1 MRLGLL
7 LLLVLYLSNG
17 FGQEFS
23 WALSLGGEGF
33 DDVDDF
39 AVDASGNIY
48 LTGDFD
54 NIVDFDPGEGEEL
67 IDPAGG
73 TDGYILKLDKDQKF
87 VWVRHLDG
95 VERSE
100 QLPASIA
107 LDADGSILV
116 SGEFTDQT
124 NFNPLGSDGVVDAV
138 GRDGYLVKF
147 DNNGTFQ
154 WVHHLAGAR
163 ETEVL
168 SVSIDKNNDYYIT
181 GFYEGIV
188 EFGDGVVSQSAG
200 NSEDIFLQK
209 LTSAGEPLW
218 SKFLGSSENERGQY
232 VLAHDEHLY
241 FTGYY
246 KEQIDFDTDEGE
258 AVVSSLEGSSDAFIQ
273 KMTLDGD
280 HLWVRSFGGGSID
293 EGIAIAI
300 DSEENVLL
308 GGDYL
313 STAYFNEDQSI
324 FFENIIGAGF
334 LLKLSAV
341 GELTW
346 VKAVRTPG
354 ALAIDPQDNIYT
366 VGSFEKPFDF
376 DPSEDEL
383 ILEGVNGTNGFLQKF
398 DPDGNHVWVKQLEKI
413 QGSGTTEVKSVEID
427 QVGNIYLGGN
437 FWETIDFDPG
447 SNSFE
452 LMSSKWRDGFL
463 MQLETEITRV
473 KIPDISHQFK
483 VYPNPV
489 ENNIHFTASDNSLGA
504 QVRIIDP
511 LGRQLWSTSMQL
523 EHQNQVSL
531 PATLVAG
538 FYNLS
543 IWTSSGFANLKF
555 LKM

>member
-54 NIVDFDPGEGEEL
+54 NIVDFDPGEGKEL

-209 LTSAGEPLW
+209 LT
-218 SKFLGSSENERGQY
+218 
-232 VLAHDEHLY
+232 D
-241 FTGYY
+241 GY
-246 KEQIDFDTDEGE
+246 
-258 AVVSSLEGSSDAFIQ
+258 
-273 KMTLDGD
+273 
-280 HLWVRSFGGGSID
+280 
-293 EGIAIAI
+293 
-300 DSEENVLL
+300 
-308 GGDYL
+308 
-313 STAYFNEDQSI
+313 
-324 FFENIIGAGF
+324 
-334 LLKLSAV
+334 
-341 GELTW
+341 
-346 VKAVRTPG
+346 
-354 ALAIDPQDNIYT
+354 
-366 VGSFEKPFDF
+366 
-376 DPSEDEL
+376 
-383 ILEGVNGTNGFLQKF
+383 
-398 DPDGNHVWVKQLEKI
+398 
-413 QGSGTTEVKSVEID
+413 
-427 QVGNIYLGGN
+427 
-437 FWETIDFDPG
+437 
-447 SNSFE
+447 
-452 LMSSKWRDGFL
+452 
-463 MQLETEITRV
+463 
-473 KIPDISHQFK
+473 
-483 VYPNPV
+483 
-489 ENNIHFTASDNSLGA
+489 
-504 QVRIIDP
+504 
-511 LGRQLWSTSMQL
+511 
-523 EHQNQVSL
+523 
-531 PATLVAG
+531 
-538 FYNLS
+538 
-543 IWTSSGFANLKF
+543 
-555 LKM
+555 

>member
-1 MRLGLL
+1 MRLSLL
-7 LLLVLYLSNG
+7 FLLIIPFLNG

-23 WALSLGGEGF
+23 WAIGLGGEGF

-39 AVDASGNIY
+39 IVDDAGNIY

-54 NIVDFDPGEGEEL
+54 NIVDFDPGEGEKL

-73 TDGYILKLDKDQKF
+73 TDGYILKLDGDQNF

-107 LDADGSILV
+107 LDADGGILV

-147 DNNGTFQ
+147 DNDGTFQ
-154 WVHHLAGAR
+154 WVYHLAGAR

-168 SVSIDKNNDYYIT
+168 SVSVDKNNDYYIT

-188 EFGDGVVSQSAG
+188 EFGDGVVSQSVA
-200 NSEDIFLQK
+200 NDEDIFLQK
-209 LTSAGEPLW
+209 LSSSGEILW
-218 SKFLGSSENERGQY
+218 SKFLGSDENERGQY
-232 VLAHDEHLY
+232 VLAHGDHLY

-246 KEQIDFDTDEGE
+246 KGQIDFDTDEGE
-258 AVVSSLEGSSDAFIQ
+258 AVINSLDGSSDAFIQ

-280 HLWVRSFGGGSID
+280 HLWIRSFGGSSID

-313 STAYFNEDQSI
+313 STVYFNEDQSI

-334 LLKLSAV
+334 LLKLSPM
-341 GELTW
+341 GDLTW
-346 VKAVRTPG
+346 VKAVRAPG

-437 FWETIDFDPG
+437 FWETMDFDPS

-452 LMSSKWRDGFL
+452 LTSSKWRDGFL
-463 MQLETEITRV
+463 VQLETEITRV
-473 KIPDISHQFK
+473 KLPDISYQFK

-489 ENNIHFTASDNSLGA
+489 ENDLFFTTSDVGLEAQIH
-504 QVRIIDP
+504 IIDP
-511 LGRQLWSTSMQL
+511 LGRQLLSTSMQI
-523 EHQNQVSL
+523 EDQNQVSL
-531 PATLVAG
+531 PRALSRG

-543 IWTSSGFANLKF
+543 IQTKNGFAKLRF
-555 LKM
+555 LRM